1 MLTMNYLKKKSRER
15 NLIYNTSKSIKYLRI
30 NLTKEVKD
38 LFTKNYK
45 TLKKEIEKDTNIRE
59 NSP

>member
-1 MLTMNYLKKKSRER
+1 MNYLKKKSRER
-15 NLIYNTSKSIKYLRI
+15 NLIYNTSKAIKYLRI

-59 NSP
+59 NSPYS

>member
-1 MLTMNYLKKKSRER
+1 MP
-15 NLIYNTSKSIKYLRI
+15 TSKIHIFPFGLFCTSKAIKYLRI

-38 LFTKNYK
+38 LFTKNCK

-59 NSP
+59 NSPYS